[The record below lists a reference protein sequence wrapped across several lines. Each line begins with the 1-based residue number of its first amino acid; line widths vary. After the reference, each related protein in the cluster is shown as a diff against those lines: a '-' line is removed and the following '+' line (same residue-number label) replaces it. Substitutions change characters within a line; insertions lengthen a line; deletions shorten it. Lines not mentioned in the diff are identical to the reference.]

1 MAAILD
7 QTIDQGTT
15 YTNNITV
22 YQSDGITPMNLTGYT
37 VASKMRKNHTSSTS
51 HDITSVL
58 VAPLSS
64 GVIKFSLTSVETAA
78 IKAGY
83 YYYDAEITSGATG
96 TVTRVIEGKIHI
108 KPNITK

>member
-1 MAAILD
+1 MAGILD

-22 YQSDGITPMNLTGYT
+22 YQVDGITPMNLTGYT

-64 GVIKFSLTSVETAA
+64 GVVKFSLTSAETAA

-83 YYYDAEITSGATG
+83 YYYDAEITSATG
-96 TVTRVIEGKIHI
+96 NVIRVIEGKIHI